1 MFMKFLKNI
10 FLLFILSLFILS
22 GLFLQGSIALKNTLF
37 SHNYFQKILNEN
49 NISSNIEKLAEDII
63 DNSDKFINI
72 NDIEKDSLDI
82 TPEAQKL
89 IDSYKATMKENID
102 TNLMKEE
109 TLRAIDE
116 VYSYFFLGNE
126 KLPIIDIKPGKEI
139 YTNLLVQQIIITSD
153 QEISKQIDEIV
164 PYVKLI
170 SRLYPRDTVIN
181 ELMKLEQ
188 IKTMNLSREEITAVV
203 SKIMDSGNIKSEELY
218 NYIATKIIRD
228 KIDLYGLNEIKDQLD
243 LNLLFKIK
251 YGGEYNPVTGS
262 AKILNTIKKEAFL
275 AIVIT
280 YILTLLIIAIT
291 AYNPRKILRWV
302 GTGMLLSGII
312 VMISYR
318 LLRIINY
325 DIISYIKGI
334 NLEAK
339 GLDIIFIQNWVL
351 SYINGIW
358 KSMFI
363 CASIFAVL
371 GAIFIILSF
380 FIYKL
385 FNEEAD
391 YKVIHQ
397 KFLKKS
403 LIITLRI
410 LTVLVLLI
418 AISLNNFFNI
428 NKIRTSVEDYKII
441 KEKAKINAMDTNEAM
456 GKVLNAEKLMNIMR

>member
-1 MFMKFLKNI
+1 MKFLKNI
-10 FLLFILSLFILS
+10 FLLFMLSLFILS

-37 SHNYFQKILNEN
+37 SHKYFQKILSEN

-63 DNSDKFINI
+63 DNSGKFTNI
-72 NDIEKDSLDI
+72 NDIEEASLDI
-82 TPEAQKL
+82 TPEAQEL

-153 QEISKQIDEIV
+153 QEISSQIEQIV
-164 PYVKLI
+164 PYVKFV
-170 SRLYPRDTVIN
+170 SRLYPRDTIIN

-188 IKTMNLSREEITAVV
+188 VKTMNLSREVISTVV
-203 SKIMDSGNIKSEELY
+203 SKIVNSGSIKSEELY
-218 NYIATKIIRD
+218 NYIAKEIIRD
-228 KIDLYGLNEIKDQLD
+228 RLDFYGLNEIKEELD
-243 LNLLFKIK
+243 LNQLFNMK
-251 YGGEYNPVTGS
+251 YGYEYNPITEA
-262 AKILNTIKKEAFL
+262 AKMFNTIKQYAFL
-275 AIVIT
+275 AIVIL
-280 YILTLLIIAIT
+280 YILLFLIIAVT
-291 AYNPRKILRWV
+291 AYSPKSILRW
-302 GTGMLLSGII
+302 SGIGI
-312 VMISYR
+312 LSSGVIGMMAYR
-318 LLRIINY
+318 FLRIVNS
-325 DIISYIKGI
+325 DITLYLEDI
-334 NLEAK
+334 NLDVK
-339 GLDIIFIQNWVL
+339 GLDLLFIEDWIL

-358 KSMFI
+358 KSVFM
-363 CASIFAVL
+363 CAVIFTIL

-385 FNEEAD
+385 FKGESD

-397 KFLKKS
+397 KFRKKS

-410 LTVLVLLI
+410 LTVLILVI

-428 NKIRTSVEDYKII
+428 NKIRTSVAEYNII
-441 KEKAKINAMDTNEAM
+441 KEKAKINAMDTNEAL
-456 GKVLNAEKLMNIMR
+456 GKVLNAEKLMNIIE